1 MKVNQWNGDLTN
13 LIAHAEDNKKKKKK
27 KIAKISILAF
37 SEMMMNIKMEWKKQ
51 SY

>member
-27 KIAKISILAF
+27 KDCQDF
-37 SEMMMNIKMEWKKQ
+37 NIGF
-51 SY
+51 